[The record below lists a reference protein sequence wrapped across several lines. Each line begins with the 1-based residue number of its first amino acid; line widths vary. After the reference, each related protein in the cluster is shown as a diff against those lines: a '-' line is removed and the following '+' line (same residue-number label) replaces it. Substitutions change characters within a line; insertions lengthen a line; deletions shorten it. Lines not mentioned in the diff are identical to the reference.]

1 MTLPEPCISIWP
13 IFYLTLNVLHVPYEV
28 MIKKVFV
35 LTVCEPVSIR
45 YDGVDLKF
53 FVILGVDLTG
63 LQFMMVLL
71 MMTCSLANSVAT
83 LFQEIMELFY
93 QQGEL
98 E

>member
-1 MTLPEPCISIWP
+1 
-13 IFYLTLNVLHVPYEV
+13 

-35 LTVCEPVSIR
+35 LTVREPVFDTIR
-45 YDGVDLKF
+45 WGRFKF
-53 FVILGVDLTG
+53 LVILGVDLTG
-63 LQFMMVLL
+63 LQFMMGLL

-98 E
+98 ELTI